1 MLYKPII
8 VSFGSKKYIFTL
20 HISNTQPQNPGSTP
34 AQCTRAAFPCSL
46 PVDPPSAPFLA
57 VDEAPVTE
65 EEPPTVS
72 IIDVMPTNCALLFGS
87 RKHLPKRKGN
97 GCGL

>member
-72 IIDVMPTNCALLFGS
+72 IIDVF
-87 RKHLPKRKGN
+87 
-97 GCGL
+97 

>member
-1 MLYKPII
+1 MGGDPASKSWVNPCTVHPCRFPLLFACRSPICPFSSSECAI
-8 VSFGSKKYIFTL
+8 V
-20 HISNTQPQNPGSTP
+20 
-34 AQCTRAAFPCSL
+34 
-46 PVDPPSAPFLA
+46 